1 LEVLNITQTCSA
13 SSRLSEYIPDS
24 LAELNVGADFT
35 LILELSKQGWKFESG
50 APSRKQ
56 PPHKPGDAK
65 IWYYHRQ
72 NKKGGINQK
81 YLMVLAKSQMLF
93 QQGLREI
100 HHWQLKSYYATILTV
115 AASDL
120 PDIKPWQ
127 PLSYYKVFLQKYS
140 KKRRGQKS
148 SFFSAGDGDDGG
160 QAK

>member
-1 LEVLNITQTCSA
+1 MEIRIRGSFAKTAAAQAGGCQDLVL
-13 SSRLSEYIPDS
+13 
-24 LAELNVGADFT
+24 
-35 LILELSKQGWKFESG
+35 
-50 APSRKQ
+50 
-56 PPHKPGDAK
+56 PPPE
-65 IWYYHRQ
+65 Q
-72 NKKGGINQK
+72 EGGINQK
-81 YLMVLAKSQMLF
+81 YLMVLAKPQMLF
-93 QQGLREI
+93 QQALREI